1 MLSQKFLGAGE
12 GASAVG
18 KFSFEL
24 FVHELM
30 EDFAHLG
37 AWGSAEPLE
46 VMTGEK
52 WFRFNFFLRKLGE
65 FGGEKVV
72 NIELSVAGGAVD
84 SVELEFFQKSGASE
98 ETLESTDAHVGGVFE
113 GHVVGDASGDG
124 ANFVVG
130 KAEAAENFFGHA
142 GADSFVAKES
152 DAAVG
157 IGFRGRR
164 FPDIVEEGGEGEDR
178 GRIFQVGEEEAG
190 MDPDISFGVV
200 FGRLGA
206 VAHGEELGDPDSEK
220 A

>member
-1 MLSQKFLGAGE
+1 MGAGE
-12 GASAVG
+12 GTGAVG
-18 KFSFEL
+18 EFSFEL

-30 EDFAHLG
+30 EDFAHFW
-37 AWGSAEPLE
+37 AWGGAELLE
-46 VMTGEK
+46 VVTGEK
-52 WFRFNFFLRKLGE
+52 GLGFNFLFRKLGE

-84 SVELEFFQKSGASE
+84 SVEFEFFQKSGAGE
-98 ETLESTDAHVGGVFE
+98 EALESADAHVGGVFE

-130 KAEAAENFFGHA
+130 KAEAAEDFLGHA
-142 GADSFVAKES
+142 GADTFVAKKT
-152 DAAVG
+152 DATVG
-157 IGFRGRR
+157 IGFGGRR

-190 MDPDISFGVV
+190 MDPDIALWMV

-206 VAHGEELGDPDSEK
+206 VAHGEEFGDPDSDK

>member
-1 MLSQKFLGAGE
+1 MGAFEGAG
-12 GASAVG
+12 AVG
-18 KFSFEL
+18 EFSFEL
-24 FVHELM
+24 FVHKLM
-30 EDFAHLG
+30 EDFAHFW
-37 AWGSAEPLE
+37 AWGSAELLE
-46 VMTGEK
+46 VVTSEK
-52 WFRFNFFLRKLGE
+52 RFRFNFLFRKLGE

-72 NIELSVAGGAVD
+72 DIELAVAGGAVD
-84 SVELEFFQKSGASE
+84 AVEFEFFEKGGAGK
-98 ETLESTDAHVGGVFE
+98 ETLESADAHVGGVFE

-142 GADSFVAKES
+142 SADTFVAKKS

-157 IGFRGRR
+157 IGFGGGR
-164 FPDIVEEGGEGEDR
+164 FPDIVKEGGESENG

-190 MDPDISFGVV
+190 MDPDVAFRMV

-206 VAHGEELGDPDSEK
+206 VAHGEEFGNPNGEK